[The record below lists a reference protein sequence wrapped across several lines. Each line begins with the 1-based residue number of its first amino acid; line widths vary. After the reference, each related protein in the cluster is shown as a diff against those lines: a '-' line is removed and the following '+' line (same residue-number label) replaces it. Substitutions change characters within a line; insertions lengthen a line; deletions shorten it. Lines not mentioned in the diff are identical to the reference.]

1 MMSFRFLAVCA
12 LLPWAAQA
20 AELTTRPLSE
30 LAVYPVYRVNA
41 TANPVDE
48 AQLGLAVA
56 GRIEALPVR
65 VGETVRRGS
74 PLVTLDAREY
84 RIERDRAKAQ
94 LDLVASQ
101 LRLAETQ
108 LAQNRALAQR
118 DFLSADALRVKETEL
133 AVRKNELAATRQGL
147 AAAELALSRTTLVA
161 PFDGVVRSRLASVG
175 DYVSPGAPVV
185 VLAASATPEVRA
197 SVPVSQ
203 IASVRAAKAWVLDA
217 AGLEVPLALKR
228 VSPLV
233 DRAAQAQDVVF
244 APTQAM
250 PIGLAGE
257 VRWAGGQPMLPPA
270 YVQKRDGV
278 FGVYVMDG
286 GTPRFRPLPGAQQGR
301 PVPVPGDWSMDL
313 AVVDEGRFQIGLKPV
328 EAAQ

>member
-1 MMSFRFLAVCA
+1 MTISRLLA
-12 LLPWAAQA
+12 LLALLSFAVQA

-41 TANPVDE
+41 TANPLDE
-48 AQLGLAVA
+48 AQLGTAVS
-56 GRIEALPVR
+56 GRIKTLPAR
-65 VGETVRRGS
+65 VGERVQRGS
-74 PLVTLDAREY
+74 TVLALDDSEY

-94 LDLVASQ
+94 VALVASQ

-108 LAQNRALAQR
+108 LAQNRALAKR
-118 DFLSADALRVKETEL
+118 EFLSADALRVKETEL

-147 AAAELALSRTTLVA
+147 AAAELALSRTTLTA
-161 PFDGVVRSRLASVG
+161 PFDGVVRLRLASVG
-175 DYVSPGAPVV
+175 DYVSPGMPVL
-185 VLAASATPEVRA
+185 VLAATATPEVRA

-217 AGLEVPLALKR
+217 AGLEVPLSLVR

-233 DRAAQAQDVVF
+233 DRVAQAQDVIF
-244 APTQAM
+244 APTGPM

-257 VRWAGGQPMLPPA
+257 VRWQGERPMLPPA

-278 FGVYVMDG
+278 FGVYVMTGDA
-286 GTPRFRPLPGAQQGR
+286 PVFRPLTEAQQGR
-301 PVPVPGDWSMDL
+301 PVLVPTDWPATL
-313 AVVDEGRFQIGLKPV
+313 PVVDKGRFQIGLKSAG
-328 EAAQ
+328 AAQ